1 MRANHDVT
9 ELRGRDPH
17 AVLGVSHGARDHE
30 VVSAYR
36 RAARGGHPDAGGD
49 ASTFRQLTRARD
61 VLLDPRRLAAYNVAR
76 QAAGMAPVGAGSA
89 PNGRGAPNSAFAS
102 VHEPP
107 SAGTRTAT
115 APHPRT
121 APVTPRRSANG
132 AGTDASPLAAIALVL
147 VLLGPLAWPLAI
159 VIGFLAMWQTG
170 RSSRDGRSGVF
181 GAVAVVALFVLP
193 SLLAFAL
200 VLII

>member
-1 MRANHDVT
+1 
-9 ELRGRDPH
+9 DP
-17 AVLGVSHGARDHE
+17 S
-30 VVSAYR
+30 
-36 RAARGGHPDAGGD
+36 
-49 ASTFRQLTRARD
+49 
-61 VLLDPRRLAAYNVAR
+61 
-76 QAAGMAPVGAGSA
+76 SA
-89 PNGRGAPNSAFAS
+89 PNVRIAPNTAYTMI
-102 VHEPP
+102 HKRP
-107 SAGTRTAT
+107 SADTLTAT

-121 APVTPRRSANG
+121 APVTPRRSSNG